1 LDRRLAAASV
11 TMFLLAVAMANP
23 RSQAHI
29 SGDGDNRSMQLRR
42 RVQTDWRE
50 VLGAAY
56 GWRDLRGVR
65 SCARIVVGK
74 HPRSHVWTYWTRQ
87 KAGM

>member
-1 LDRRLAAASV
+1 MQGALTLHERAAFRHLDRRLAAAGV

-42 RVQTDWRE
+42 RVQTD
-50 VLGAAY
+50 
-56 GWRDLRGVR
+56 
-65 SCARIVVGK
+65 
-74 HPRSHVWTYWTRQ
+74 
-87 KAGM
+87 